1 MVGGLQ
7 RLTTFTTAAF
17 NSEWSLRL
25 PTTFYI
31 LLQEPPKSLEVMQG
45 ILVTMIKLSYINP
58 RHRPKKAST
67 ATWRCIYIYMLH
79 IHYHHYHPSIKHASL
94 CFYSVL
100 MKWSPFHDLFQQEI
114 WAAGPTTP
122 GVSSAPHAAAHVKP
136 SASPWGPWRCRWQ
149 ASGNHVALFLEDA
162 AKEWAYIYIYNFENV
177 WCTL

>member
-1 MVGGLQ
+1 MKS
-7 RLTTFTTAAF
+7 TAAYHLLHPF
-17 NSEWSLRL
+17 TRTSKVPWSDARNPCHHDQTILHKS
-25 PTTFYI
+25 PTSPEES
-31 LLQEPPKSLEVMQG
+31 Q
-45 ILVTMIKLSYINP
+45 
-58 RHRPKKAST
+58 HRNMT
-67 ATWRCIYIYMLH
+67 LYIYMLH

-162 AKEWAYIYIYNFENV
+162 AKEWAYIYIILKTYDVLYNVSESYANV
-177 WCTL
+177 TCI

>member
-67 ATWRCIYIYMLH
+67 ATWRCIYIY
-79 IHYHHYHPSIKHASL
+79 IYAAHPLSSLSSIYQTCLIMFLFS
-94 CFYSVL
+94 FDE
-100 MKWSPFHDLFQQEI
+100 MKPLPWPF
-114 WAAGPTTP
+114 PTRNLSRRTHNS
-122 GVSSAPHAAAHVKP
+122 GSFFSSARRSSRKTKRITLGSMEV
-136 SASPWGPWRCRWQ
+136 S
-149 ASGNHVALFLEDA
+149 VAG
-162 AKEWAYIYIYNFENV
+162 V
-177 WCTL
+177 W